1 MTAGRIAVVALAY
14 LVAANVGLQ
23 LDAVAGF
30 ATLVW
35 PASGIAL
42 AAILLGGYRLWPAV
56 ALGAFAANVLAGAP
70 LLTAIGIATGNTAAA
85 VAGAWLLLRMRDFRR
100 SLERPRD
107 VVALIV
113 FAAGISTT
121 ISASVGTGS
130 LLASSIISV
139 ERIPETWSAWWV
151 GDLIGDLLVAPLILV
166 WATYSPSR
174 VSRDRA
180 VETVSLAVAILISLV
195 LVFGMPGM
203 STETAR
209 GREYLLFP
217 PLIWAALRFGVR
229 GAITGVV
236 AVATVAIAATAVGSG
251 PFIRPELH
259 DSLLALQTFMGV
271 SGATFLIFGATISDK
286 KRTEHQLREAREK
299 AESANRAKAGFL
311 AVVSHELRTPLNA
324 ISGYLDL
331 LSLEVDGPLTEK
343 QRRCV
348 DRISQSQRH
357 LLSLI
362 EDVLGFAQV
371 EAGRLSFVIGAVRIH
386 DVLASIQSIVG
397 AQLDRKGLSL
407 MIPDPVEEVIVRAD
421 GDKLRQALL
430 NVVSNAMKFTPSGG
444 TIRISTKT
452 AGDKV
457 RITVTDSGIGIPKA
471 QLDRVF
477 EPFYQVEQGDTR
489 RYPGLGLGLSIVR
502 DTILAMEGEV
512 DIDSTEGRG
521 TTVSVTIPAFREV
534 PAAGRVMAGKADF
547 PYGAELPT
555 VQ

>member
-14 LVAANVGLQ
+14 LVAAKVGLQ

-30 ATLVW
+30 ASLVW

-56 ALGAFAANVLAGAP
+56 ALGAFAANVLSDAP
-70 LLTAIGIATGNTAAA
+70 LLTAIGIATGNTGAAI
-85 VAGAWLLLRMRDFRR
+85 AGTWLLLRMRDFRR

-113 FAAGISTT
+113 FAAVMSTT
-121 ISASVGTGS
+121 ISASVGVGS
-130 LLASSIISV
+130 LLASGIISV
-139 ERIPETWSAWWV
+139 ERFTETWSAWWV

-174 VSRDRA
+174 VSRNRA
-180 VETVSLAVAILISLV
+180 VETVSLTAAILVSLV

-203 STETAR
+203 SAETAR

-236 AVATVAIAATAVGSG
+236 AVAGVAIAATAVGSG

-286 KRTEHQLREAREK
+286 KRTEHELRDAREK

-331 LSLEVDGPLTEK
+331 LSLEVDGPLTDK

-371 EAGRLSFVIGAVRIH
+371 EAGRLSFVIGPVRIH

-397 AQLDRKGLSL
+397 AQLDRKSL
-407 MIPDPVEEVIVRAD
+407 RLILPDPGEEVFVSAD

-444 TIRISTKT
+444 NIRISTKT
-452 AGDKV
+452 ADDRV
-457 RITVTDSGIGIPKA
+457 RITVTDSGIGIPEA
-471 QLDRVF
+471 QLNRVF

-512 DIDSTEGRG
+512 DIESTEGRG
-521 TTVSVTIPAFREV
+521 TAVSVILPAFREV
-534 PAAGRVMAGKADF
+534 PADGRVRAGTADF
-547 PYGAELPT
+547 AYGAEPPT

>member
-1 MTAGRIAVVALAY
+1 MTAGRIAVVAVAY

-42 AAILLGGYRLWPAV
+42 AALLLGGYRLWPAV
-56 ALGAFAANVLAGAP
+56 ALGAFAANALAGAP
-70 LLTAIGIATGNTAAA
+70 LLTAIGIAVGNTAAA
-85 VAGAWLLLRMRDFRR
+85 IAGAWLLLRMRDFRR

-121 ISASVGTGS
+121 IAASVGVGS
-130 LLASSIISV
+130 LLASGIIAAD
-139 ERIPETWSAWWV
+139 RIAETWRAWWV
-151 GDLIGDLLVAPLILV
+151 GDLIGDLLIAPLILA
-166 WATYSPSR
+166 WATYAPSR
-174 VSRDRA
+174 VPRDRA
-180 VETVSLAVAILISLV
+180 LETVLLAVASLISLV

-203 STETAR
+203 SAETAR

-236 AVATVAIAATAVGSG
+236 TVAAVAIAATAVGSG

-259 DSLLALQTFMGV
+259 NSLLALQAFMGV

-286 KRTEHQLREAREK
+286 KRTENELREAREK

-324 ISGYLDL
+324 ISGYLDML
-331 LSLEVDGPLTEK
+331 ALEVDGPLTEK

-371 EAGRLSFVIGAVRIH
+371 EAGRLSFVIGPVRIH
-386 DVLASIQSIVG
+386 DVLTSIQSIVG
-397 AQLDRKGLSL
+397 AQLDRKNLAL
-407 MIPDPVEEVIVRAD
+407 TIPDSREEVLVRAD

-430 NVVSNAMKFTPSGG
+430 NIVSNAMKFTPTGG
-444 TIRISTKT
+444 NIRITTKT
-452 AGDKV
+452 SDDRV
-457 RITVTDSGIGIPKA
+457 RITVRDDGIGIPA
-471 QLDRVF
+471 PQVERVF

-512 DIDSTEGRG
+512 DIESREGEG
-521 TTVSVTIPAFREV
+521 TAVSVIL
-534 PAAGRVMAGKADF
+534 PAAREAPASARVMAGQADF